1 MKRLINCPK
10 CHQDMAV
17 LRTDRFLNK
26 KGCENS
32 YRIYCFNCGE
42 CTLFYDNEEQAIE
55 KWNNLS
61 LKSFMDDIENHMVE
75 NSVDAIVAVKNF
87 DDNSICA
94 YNFPQ
99 GDYFATKE
107 LFMGLVNEMCSVN
120 EKFTQKPIFTKEE
133 IISWIKGE

>member
-17 LRTDRFLNK
+17 LRTDRFLNR
-26 KGCENS
+26 KGNENS
-32 YRIYCFNCGE
+32 YRVYCFNCGE
-42 CTLFYDNEEQAIE
+42 STLFYDNEEQAIE

-61 LKSFMDDIENHMVE
+61 LESFMNDIEDHMVE
-75 NSVDAIVAVKNF
+75 NSFDSIIAIRNF

-99 GDYFATKE
+99 GDYCTTKE
-107 LFMGLVNEMCSVN
+107 LFIGLVNEMCSVN
-120 EKFTQKPIFTKEE
+120 EKITQKPMFTKEE